1 MAEFLNRL
9 WVEKWRPKNLGDFVF
24 HSEQQKK
31 AITNFVANKEI
42 PNLLFSGVQGSGK
55 TTLAKI
61 IIAECQLDDSDVM
74 YLNASDENSVDVI
87 RDKIS
92 SFANSYAMG
101 KFKIVLFDEADYMTP
116 ASQAALRNLM
126 EECSDNCRFIFT
138 CNYEN
143 KIIPAIK
150 SRVQAFAFKS
160 PSPDDVTIRLGQ
172 ILVEEGIDFVL
183 PDLDRVVTATYPD
196 IRKAIN
202 VMQQCSTSG
211 TLESPK
217 AEDTGDYHFKLLDL
231 IEANDIR
238 GFRKIVCES
247 IPKEEYESI
256 FRFLY
261 ENLHKA
267 PSFKN
272 NDAYEQGIVVIASYL
287 HKHSLVADTEI
298 NMAAL
303 CIELGQIANG

>member
-1 MAEFLNRL
+1 MSDFLNKL
-9 WVEKWRPKNLGDFVF
+9 WVEKWRPSVADDFVF
-24 HSEQQKK
+24 HSDAQKK
-31 AITNFVANKEI
+31 SIVSFIKNQEF

-61 IIAECQLDDSDVM
+61 LINECNLDESDVM
-74 YLNASDENSVDVI
+74 ILNASDENSVDVI
-87 RDKIS
+87 REKIS
-92 SFANSYAMG
+92 SFANSFAMG
-101 KFKIVLFDEADYMTP
+101 RFKVVLFDEFDYTTP
-116 ASQAALRNLM
+116 NAQAALRNLM

-143 KIIPAIK
+143 KVIPPIK
-150 SRVQAFAFKS
+150 SRVQTFQFKS
-160 PSPDDVTIRLGQ
+160 PSIDEVTIRLGQ
-172 ILVEEGIDFVL
+172 ILVEEGIDFDL
-183 PDLDRVVTATYPD
+183 ETLDRVVRATYPD

-202 VMQQCSTSG
+202 VMQQCSVDGKLSA
-211 TLESPK
+211 PN

-231 IEANDIR
+231 IEANDLK
-238 GFRKIVCES
+238 GFRKIICET
-247 IPKEEYESI
+247 IPKEEYEGI

-267 PSFKN
+267 PSFKA
-272 NDAYEQGIVVIASYL
+272 DDKYEQGIVVIASYL
-287 HKHSLVADTEI
+287 HKHSMVADTEI

>member
-1 MAEFLNRL
+1 MQVINKL
-9 WVEKWRPKNLGDFVF
+9 WVEKWRPSTIDGFVF

-31 AITNFVANKEI
+31 AITAFIERKEF

-61 IIAECQLDDSDVM
+61 LINQCGLDESDVM
-74 YLNASDENSVDVI
+74 VLNASDENSVDVI
-87 RDKIS
+87 REKIS

-101 KFKIVLFDEADYMTP
+101 TFKAVLFDEFDYTTP
-116 ASQAALRNLM
+116 NAQAALRNLM

-150 SRVQAFAFKS
+150 SRVQAFAFKA
-160 PSPDDVTIRLGQ
+160 PSLEEVMVRLGE
-172 ILVEEGIDFVL
+172 ILVCEDITFEID
-183 PDLDRVVTATYPD
+183 DLDRVTRATYPD

-202 VMQQCSTSG
+202 VLQQSSTDGKLVIQSAE
-211 TLESPK
+211 ES
-217 AEDTGDYHFKLLDL
+217 GDYHFKLLDL
-231 IEANDIR
+231 IEANDLR
-238 GFRKIVCES
+238 GFRKVVCEN
-247 IPKEEYESI
+247 IPKEEYEGI

-261 ENLHKA
+261 ENLNKA
-267 PSFKN
+267 PSFKK
-272 NDAYEQGIVVIASYL
+272 DDKYEEGIITVASYL
-287 HKHSLVADTEI
+287 HKHALVADTEI